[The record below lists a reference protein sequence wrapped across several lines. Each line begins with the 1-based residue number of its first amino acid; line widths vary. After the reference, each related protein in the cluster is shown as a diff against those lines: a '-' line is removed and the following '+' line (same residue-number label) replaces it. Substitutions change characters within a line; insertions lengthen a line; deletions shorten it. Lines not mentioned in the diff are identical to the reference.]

1 MTFKHIGKFFIMIFF
16 DFLMLM
22 LSILVGFYLF
32 LYINPTY
39 DIYKIYDYYPLIM
52 FSPIIHYLFG
62 LYKNVCYSIIN
73 DSKKLILSILTNF
86 SFFATFMFL
95 SKDGI
100 EFSRL
105 VFTFS
110 LITSIIIFPFYRYYL
125 RLILGRINSFRSN
138 VIIFGSG
145 KMASKIY
152 KDLNLNRHIGLRPIL
167 FFDNDIKESTHI
179 DNIPI
184 VNNMMSANE
193 YIEKYKARFGI
204 LAVPSM
210 SIQEQ
215 QKIIDFY
222 ADRFIQFIIIPDF
235 FSIPSLWVDSIDFFG
250 QLGFQIR
257 HKLIIRR
264 YIVLKRIFDFIV
276 SFIGGICIFPLL
288 AIIMIFIKLSS
299 KGPII
304 YSQKRIGQNGQKFN
318 AYKFRSMIQNA
329 DKVLKHFLKN
339 NELQRLEWERTQK
352 LKNDP
357 RITWIGNILRKTS
370 LDELP
375 QLINVIKG
383 EMSLV
388 GPRPIVDDEIQKYD
402 SNYNLYKRVKPG
414 MTGLWQVSGRNN
426 TTYKERI
433 EFDCY
438 YVRNWSLSLD
448 LYILFRTVKVV
459 LFREGAY

>member
-1 MTFKHIGKFFIMIFF
+1 MIFF
-16 DFLMLM
+16 DFLMLT
-22 LSILVGFYLF
+22 LSILVGFSLF

-73 DSKKLILSILTNF
+73 DSKKIVLSILTNF

-95 SKDGI
+95 SKDSI

-110 LITSIIIFPFYRYYL
+110 LIVSIIIFPFYRYYL
-125 RLILGRINSFRSN
+125 RLLLGKINSFRSN

-145 KMASKIY
+145 EMASKVY

-167 FFDNDIKESTHI
+167 FFDNDVKESAKI

-184 VNNMMSANE
+184 INNMMSANE

-210 SIQEQ
+210 SIHEQ

-222 ADRFIQFIIIPDF
+222 ADRFIQFIIIPNF
-235 FSIPSLWVDSIDFFG
+235 FNIPSLWVDSIDFFG

-288 AIIMIFIKLSS
+288 AIIMMFIKLSS

-304 YSQKRIGQNGQKFN
+304 YSQKRIGQNGKKFN

-329 DKVLKHFLKN
+329 DEVLKQFLKN
-339 NELQRLEWERTQK
+339 NELQRIEWEKTQK

-375 QLINVIKG
+375 QLINVLKG

-388 GPRPIVDDEIQKYD
+388 GPRPIVDDEIKKYD
-402 SNYNLYKRVKPG
+402 SNYNLYTRVKPG

-426 TTYKERI
+426 TTYKERV

>member
-1 MTFKHIGKFFIMIFF
+1 
-16 DFLMLM
+16 
-22 LSILVGFYLF
+22 
-32 LYINPTY
+32 
-39 DIYKIYDYYPLIM
+39 
-52 FSPIIHYLFG
+52 
-62 LYKNVCYSIIN
+62 
-73 DSKKLILSILTNF
+73 
-86 SFFATFMFL
+86 
-95 SKDGI
+95 
-100 EFSRL
+100 
-105 VFTFS
+105 
-110 LITSIIIFPFYRYYL
+110 
-125 RLILGRINSFRSN
+125 
-138 VIIFGSG
+138 
-145 KMASKIY
+145 MASKIY